1 MTPPTKTATQRQKP
15 DRTHWIRDPAV
26 IEALV
31 SPMRQNLVD
40 RIEAL
45 GPCSIRELADS
56 LRVAPDS
63 LYYHVNLLVEAGVL
77 VVKGAR
83 ETTRRDEMIYDVKK
97 RNWHIRYEPKDKDNA
112 RAVRRVTA
120 SMLRQAERDFEAGLE
135 DPAATV
141 TGPGRNLW
149 SLRLEASLTEDEV
162 ERVNG
167 HLHKILAI
175 LRKRRR
181 SEDAGTM
188 CAVTWCIAPIEKTR
202 GKRRKG

>member
-1 MTPPTKTATQRQKP
+1 MTPPAKTAARP
-15 DRTHWIRDPAV
+15 GRDRTHWIRDPAV
-26 IEALV
+26 IEALI
-31 SPMRQNLVD
+31 SPVRQNLVD

-45 GPCSIRELADS
+45 GPCSVRELAES

-97 RNWHIRYEPKDKDNA
+97 RNWHIRYEPGQPDNA
-112 RAVRRVTA
+112 RAVRRLTA

-135 DPAATV
+135 DPAAVV

-149 SLRLEASLTEDEV
+149 TLRLEASLEPGEM
-162 ERVNG
+162 ELINA
-167 HLHKILAI
+167 HLQEILGV

-181 SEDAGTM
+181 GGDRGTL
-188 CAVTWCIAPIEKTR
+188 CALTWCIAPIEKTR